1 MKVDPLLE
9 PLLAGDRRALA
20 QAITLIESTR
30 SDHRERA
37 DALLGALLPHAGK
50 SVRLGITG
58 VPGVGKSTFI
68 ERFGLSLLEQ
78 GRSLAVLAIDP
89 SSKRG
94 GGSILGDKTRMEE
107 LSRRHGAFIRPSP
120 AGATLGGVARRTRE
134 TMLLV
139 EAAGFDTVIVETV
152 GVGQSET
159 AVSDM
164 VDMFIVLLLPA
175 GGDDLQGIKRGVIEL
190 ADLIVVNKADGDL
203 LATARRSASDYQHA
217 LRMLRSP
224 TAGWTP
230 EVTTASALTGEG
242 VAEVWQVIGRFMKA
256 VGEKGVARRRA
267 DQARAWMW
275 NEVGETLLAELRK
288 HPGVKKLVVGP
299 GARGRSRPRNP
310 RRRGPSYARGIPWPL
325 SPSSVAPAAPLP
337 SRSCRSGSARRLPRC
352 PSRSGSPSATA
363 AACAASTSS
372 NTRAPASSPRPTPA
386 ASFWTPRRRAAGT
399 TRTARRSC
407 RTASS
412 SPQRW
417 WPRWTGCPR
426 PVATGW
432 STSSRTSTGG
442 TPWSPATR
450 KPCMQAGISAR
461 GRVIPEDQVE
471 DISERVVDWF
481 A

>member
-1 MKVDPLLE
+1 MSASAAKSEKVDPLLA

-20 QAITLIESTR
+20 QSITLIESTR
-30 SDHRERA
+30 PDHRERA
-37 DALLGALLPHAGK
+37 DALLSAVLPHAGK

-68 ERFGLSLLEQ
+68 ERFGLSLLEC

-89 SSKRG
+89 SSRRG

-107 LSRRHGAFIRPSP
+107 LSRRHAAFIRPSP

-159 AVSDM
+159 AVADM

-203 LATARRSASDYQHA
+203 LATAKRSASDYQHA

-230 EVTTASALTGEG
+230 EVTTASALTGDG
-242 VAEVWQVIGRFMKA
+242 VAEVWQVVERFMTA
-256 VGEKGVARRRA
+256 VGEQGVSRRRA

-288 HPGVKKLVVGP
+288 HPGVRKLVPALERDVE
-299 GARGRSRPRNP
+299 AGR
-310 RRRGPSYARGIPWPL
+310 A
-325 SPSSVAPAAPLP
+325 
-337 SRSCRSGSARRLPRC
+337 
-352 PSRSGSPSATA
+352 
-363 AACAASTSS
+363 
-372 NTRAPASSPRPTPA
+372 TPA
-386 ASFWTPRRRAAGT
+386 AAA
-399 TRTARRSC
+399 RLMLKAFH
-407 RTASS
+407 
-412 SPQRW
+412 
-417 WPRWTGCPR
+417 
-426 PVATGW
+426 
-432 STSSRTSTGG
+432 
-442 TPWSPATR
+442 
-450 KPCMQAGISAR
+450 
-461 GRVIPEDQVE
+461 GR
-471 DISERVVDWF
+471 
-481 A
+481 

>member
-1 MKVDPLLE
+1 MSEAAAKTDTSADPLLA

-30 SDHRERA
+30 GDHRERA
-37 DALLGALLPHAGK
+37 DALLAAVLPHTGK

-68 ERFGLSLLEQ
+68 ERFGLALLER

-107 LSRRHGAFIRPSP
+107 LSRQAAAFIRPSP

-134 TMLLV
+134 AMLLV

-203 LATARRSASDYQHA
+203 LPTAKRAASDYQHA

-230 EVTTASALTGEG
+230 EVATCSAITGKG
-242 VAEVWQVIGRFMKA
+242 VVEVWQTIERFIQA
-256 VGEKGVARRRA
+256 VGEKGIAQRRA
-267 DQARAWMW
+267 EQARAWMW

-288 HPGVKKLVVGP
+288 HPEVRKLVP
-299 GARGRSRPRNP
+299 GLEREVEAGR
-310 RRRGPSYARGIPWPL
+310 
-325 SPSSVAPAAPLP
+325 
-337 SRSCRSGSARRLPRC
+337 
-352 PSRSGSPSATA
+352 T
-363 AACAASTSS
+363 
-372 NTRAPASSPRPTPA
+372 TPA
-386 ASFWTPRRRAAGT
+386 AAA
-399 TRTARRSC
+399 RHMLKAFH
-407 RTASS
+407 
-412 SPQRW
+412 
-417 WPRWTGCPR
+417 
-426 PVATGW
+426 
-432 STSSRTSTGG
+432 
-442 TPWSPATR
+442 
-450 KPCMQAGISAR
+450 
-461 GRVIPEDQVE
+461 GR
-471 DISERVVDWF
+471 
-481 A
+481 